1 MTTTVNKLAV
11 LAAIM
16 ICAIGAVLFVTRD
29 EHQLTL
35 TAEFTSTDAI
45 FTGNTVTIL
54 GVPSGRVE
62 SVTPEGSRVRVALS
76 LPSGTRIPAD
86 AQAWVLSPSVISD
99 RTIELG
105 PGYED
110 GEFLTDGAVIPLERT
125 HSPLTWD
132 QLTASVNEL
141 TVALGPG
148 ADGGGIGDLI
158 GEGAHALDG
167 NGQAF
172 NDAVR
177 SISQASS
184 VLAGASPDISE
195 LVKNLNTLVQLIADN
210 QTKVDSLSNSV
221 TVTARTF
228 SAQRED
234 ISGALDSLT
243 TLLGQV
249 SALLAEHGE
258 AVTADLG
265 TLAQLAGAVATKQ
278 DQLREIIE
286 TAPTGFENVAN
297 LVTEEGRARARLN
310 VATDLS
316 QFDTTRELCEKMPIP
331 LCTGPGIVNP
341 IEFPSAGSSDLARIL
356 GGGN

>member
-1 MTTTVNKLAV
+1 MTGRWGCRAPR
-11 LAAIM
+11 AGPAPPPPHP
-16 ICAIGAVLFVTRD
+16 R
-29 EHQLTL
+29 LTL

-105 PGYED
+105 PGYEG
-110 GEFLTDGAVIPLERT
+110 GEFLADGAVIPLERT

-148 ADGGGIGDLI
+148 TDGGGIGDLI

-172 NDAVR
+172 NDAVQ

-210 QTKVDSLSNSV
+210 QTQVDSLSNSV
-221 TVTARTF
+221 TVTARAF
-228 SAQRED
+228 
-234 ISGALDSLT
+234 
-243 TLLGQV
+243 
-249 SALLAEHGE
+249 
-258 AVTADLG
+258 G
-265 TLAQLAGAVATKQ
+265 TQ
-278 DQLREIIE
+278 
-286 TAPTGFENVAN
+286 
-297 LVTEEGRARARLN
+297 
-310 VATDLS
+310 
-316 QFDTTRELCEKMPIP
+316 
-331 LCTGPGIVNP
+331 
-341 IEFPSAGSSDLARIL
+341 
-356 GGGN
+356 

>member
-1 MTTTVNKLAV
+1 MTTTVKKLAA
-11 LAAIM
+11 LAAIV
-16 ICAIGAVLFVTRD
+16 ICAIGAILFVTRD
-29 EHQLTL
+29 EHRLTL

-54 GVPSGRVE
+54 GVPSGSVE
-62 SVTPEGSRVRVALS
+62 SVTPDGPRVRVTLS
-76 LPSGTRIPAD
+76 LPPGTRVPAD

-110 GEFLTDGAVIPLERT
+110 GEFLTNGAVIPLERT

-158 GEGAHALDG
+158 GEGAHAVDG

-172 NDAVR
+172 HDAVQ

-210 QTKVDSLSNSV
+210 QTQVDSLSNSV

-228 SAQRED
+228 SEQRED

-258 AVTADLG
+258 RVTADLG
-265 TLAQLAGAVATKQ
+265 ALAQLTGAVATKQ

-297 LVTEEGRARARLN
+297 LVTEDGRARGRLDI
-310 VATDLS
+310 ATDLS
-316 QFDTTRELCEKMPIP
+316 QFDTTRALCEKMPIP

-341 IEFPSAGSSDLARIL
+341 IEFPSAGSSELARIL